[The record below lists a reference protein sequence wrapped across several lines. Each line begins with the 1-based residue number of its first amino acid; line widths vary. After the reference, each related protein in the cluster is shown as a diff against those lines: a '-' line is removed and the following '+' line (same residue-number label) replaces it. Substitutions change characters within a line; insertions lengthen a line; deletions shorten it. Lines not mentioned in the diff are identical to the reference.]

1 VKVLSVYIQYD
12 KASLDRPFSYL
23 YEGTK
28 KVGPLFRVL
37 VPFGHQTI
45 MGFVADVHEVEE
57 SKEELEE
64 INGYALQYII
74 DVVDDEPLLNE
85 ELNAL
90 ADEVAGYYLAPKV
103 AVLQSM
109 LPSSLRPN
117 RSALNG
123 PKIAY
128 DKFVELIDANEDGL
142 TSDKQVELLRLIAAN
157 GRVLKKDCSSPSSLK
172 KLIELKK
179 VRYVNVEKERFHLQE
194 YEKEEAHPLTFEQQA
209 AYEQIL
215 KSEKHVCLL
224 EGVTGSGKTE
234 VYLHLSEAYLSKGKN
249 VLMLVPEISLTPIM
263 VEYFSRRFQD
273 NVAILHSGLTPAEKY
288 DEYRKIAG
296 GKAHIVIGARSAV
309 FAPLDNIGL
318 IILDEEHVESY
329 KQDSVPTYHARE
341 VAIMRAKHFDSK
353 VVLGSATPSL
363 ESRARAQKG
372 LYEFV
377 RLTKRVNERALPKT
391 SIIDLSKRKVIYA
404 KYDIFSDALVSKI
417 KEKLEKQEQ
426 IVLLLNRR
434 GYSPYI
440 GCHDCGYVYTCPNCG
455 SFLSYHKADEML
467 KCHHCD
473 YVQKYPDSCPECGSH
488 KIKRTG
494 YGTERVIKKLAEIFP
509 SARIARLDSD
519 VSKVRTSMQSTLEG
533 FRHHE
538 FDILVGTQMIAKGH
552 DFPLVTLVGVVQADI
567 GLYSP
572 SYRASENTFELLAQA
587 VGRAGRS
594 TRQGE
599 AIIQTYN
606 ANNYAITYGASQDYE
621 GFYLKEMETRR
632 IGKLP
637 PYVYLV
643 VIRVKSKNE
652 EKANEASFQIKEN
665 LEGRRFENVMAVGP
679 ATPYIAIQGGYYIK
693 TILVK
698 YRKRDEL
705 FPYLIELQ
713 KKLSGRAGIEIEFDV
728 DPLDY

>member
-1 VKVLSVYIQYD
+1 M
-12 KASLDRPFSYL
+12 
-23 YEGTK
+23 
-28 KVGPLFRVL
+28 GPLFRVL

-85 ELNAL
+85 ELNTL
-90 ADEVAGYYLAPKV
+90 ADEVAGYYLSPKV

-391 SIIDLSKRKVIYA
+391 SIIDLSKRKFIYA
-404 KYDIFSDALVSKI
+404 KYDIFSDALISKI

-426 IVLLLNRR
+426 IVL
-434 GYSPYI
+434 
-440 GCHDCGYVYTCPNCG
+440 
-455 SFLSYHKADEML
+455 
-467 KCHHCD
+467 
-473 YVQKYPDSCPECGSH
+473 
-488 KIKRTG
+488 
-494 YGTERVIKKLAEIFP
+494 
-509 SARIARLDSD
+509 
-519 VSKVRTSMQSTLEG
+519 
-533 FRHHE
+533 
-538 FDILVGTQMIAKGH
+538 
-552 DFPLVTLVGVVQADI
+552 
-567 GLYSP
+567 
-572 SYRASENTFELLAQA
+572 
-587 VGRAGRS
+587 
-594 TRQGE
+594 
-599 AIIQTYN
+599 
-606 ANNYAITYGASQDYE
+606 
-621 GFYLKEMETRR
+621 
-632 IGKLP
+632 
-637 PYVYLV
+637 
-643 VIRVKSKNE
+643 
-652 EKANEASFQIKEN
+652 
-665 LEGRRFENVMAVGP
+665 
-679 ATPYIAIQGGYYIK
+679 
-693 TILVK
+693 
-698 YRKRDEL
+698 
-705 FPYLIELQ
+705 
-713 KKLSGRAGIEIEFDV
+713 
-728 DPLDY
+728 

>member
-1 VKVLSVYIQYD
+1 MKVLSVFIQYD
-12 KASLDRPFSYL
+12 KASLDRSFSYL
-23 YEGTK
+23 YEGNK

-37 VPFGHQTI
+37 VPFGRQEI
-45 MGFVADVHEVEE
+45 MGFVAKVEE
-57 SKEELEE
+57 TSLSKEELEE
-64 INGYALQYII
+64 TNGFELQYII
-74 DVVDDEPLLNE
+74 DVVDEEPLLNE
-85 ELNAL
+85 ELNEL
-90 ADEVAGYYLAPKV
+90 ADEVSSYYLAPKV

-117 RSALNG
+117 RSALHG
-123 PKIAY
+123 PKVAY
-128 DKFVELIDANEDGL
+128 DKFVEIVDSNEDGL
-142 TSDKQVELLRLIAAN
+142 TSDKQVELLRLIAN
-157 GRVLKKDCSSPSSLK
+157 HKRVLKSECGSPSSIK
-172 KLIELKK
+172 KLVELKK
-179 VRYVNVEKERFHLQE
+179 IRYVNVEKERFHIQE
-194 YEKEEAHPLTFEQQA
+194 YEKEEAHPLTFEQKA
-209 AYEQIL
+209 AYEKIL
-215 KSEKHVCLL
+215 SGEKHVYLL
-224 EGVTGSGKTE
+224 QGVTGSGKTE
-234 VYLHLSEAYLSKGKN
+234 VYLHLSEAYLSQGKS

-263 VEYFSRRFQD
+263 VEYFSRRFRD
-273 NVAILHSGLTPAEKY
+273 NVAILHSGLTAAEKY
-288 DEYRKIAG
+288 DEYRKIASG
-296 GKAHIVIGARSAV
+296 RAHIVIGARSAV
-309 FAPLDNIGL
+309 FAPLSNIGL

-329 KQDSVPTYHARE
+329 KQESVPTYHARE
-341 VAIMRAKHFDSK
+341 VAIMRAKHFGAK

-363 ESRARAQKG
+363 ETRARAQKG

-377 RLTKRVNERALPKT
+377 KLSKRVNEQALPKT
-391 SIIDLSKRKVIYA
+391 EIIDLTKRKAIYA
-404 KYDIFSDALVSKI
+404 QYDIFSDKLVAKI

-426 IVLLLNRR
+426 VVLLLNRR

-455 SFLSYHKADEML
+455 SFLSYHKEDNML
-467 KCHHCD
+467 KCHHCE
-473 YVQKYPDSCPECGSH
+473 YVQKYPDRCPECGSV

-494 YGTERVIKKLAEIFP
+494 YGTERIIKKLAEIFP

-519 VSKVRTSMQSTLEG
+519 VSKVRSAMQETLES

-538 FDILVGTQMIAKGH
+538 YDILVGTQMIAKGH

-594 TRQGE
+594 SRIGE

-606 ANNYAITYGASQDYE
+606 ANNYAITFGASQDYE
-621 GFYLKEMETRR
+621 GFYEKEMETRR

-643 VIRVKSKNE
+643 VIRVKSKVE
-652 EKANEASFQIKEN
+652 EKANEASFQIKEH
-665 LEGRRFENVMAVGP
+665 LEGRHFENVMAVGP
-679 ATPYIAIQGGYYIK
+679 TTPYMAIQKGFYVK

-705 FPYLIELQ
+705 FPYLEDL
-713 KKLSGRAGIEIEFDV
+713 KKRLSGRAGIEIEFDV

>member
-1 VKVLSVYIQYD
+1 
-12 KASLDRPFSYL
+12 
-23 YEGTK
+23 
-28 KVGPLFRVL
+28 
-37 VPFGHQTI
+37 
-45 MGFVADVHEVEE
+45 
-57 SKEELEE
+57 
-64 INGYALQYII
+64 
-74 DVVDDEPLLNE
+74 
-85 ELNAL
+85 
-90 ADEVAGYYLAPKV
+90 
-103 AVLQSM
+103 
-109 LPSSLRPN
+109 
-117 RSALNG
+117 
-123 PKIAY
+123 
-128 DKFVELIDANEDGL
+128 
-142 TSDKQVELLRLIAAN
+142 
-157 GRVLKKDCSSPSSLK
+157 
-172 KLIELKK
+172 
-179 VRYVNVEKERFHLQE
+179 
-194 YEKEEAHPLTFEQQA
+194 
-209 AYEQIL
+209 
-215 KSEKHVCLL
+215 
-224 EGVTGSGKTE
+224 
-234 VYLHLSEAYLSKGKN
+234 
-249 VLMLVPEISLTPIM
+249 
-263 VEYFSRRFQD
+263 
-273 NVAILHSGLTPAEKY
+273 
-288 DEYRKIAG
+288 
-296 GKAHIVIGARSAV
+296 
-309 FAPLDNIGL
+309 
-318 IILDEEHVESY
+318 
-329 KQDSVPTYHARE
+329 
-341 VAIMRAKHFDSK
+341 
-353 VVLGSATPSL
+353 L